1 MSLEEVKEWLFGC
14 TRCGTCKEI
23 LKTFEP
29 ACPAG
34 ERYHLESYFPSG
46 KMAIARGISNGAL
59 SLDDDELRE
68 RIYACTGCLSCQ
80 QQCGVYHH
88 GHIFETVRAV
98 RTEAVTQGLLNPGYI
113 VMIDS
118 LRKDDNVLGKPKAE
132 RGEWAKDLDLKN
144 PAAEKTDILYH
155 AGCLLSLD
163 PELWEIPRSALK
175 IMQAAGADV
184 GILGREESCCG
195 GRAYEM
201 GYLGEFTKY
210 AEHFLETGNALGVS
224 RVVTSCSDGY
234 STFKSLYPQVCHSGL
249 LPVKAVNPSLPS
261 SSPFEGEDK
270 CEGVSINR
278 SLAASH
284 VEMKFEVLHFVEYLD
299 QLLKEGKIQFRSQ
312 VPLKV
317 TYHDPCHLGRHLSP
331 GIYDPPRRI
340 LKQIPG
346 LELVEMKRIRENAW
360 CCGAGAGVKQADPDF
375 ALWTARERLKEAAS
389 TGAQALVT
397 ACPWCVR
404 NFKDAVH
411 QFGLDTPIY
420 DIAEIAWQS
429 IRTD

>member
-1 MSLEEVKEWLFGC
+1 MSLEEVKEWLYGC

-46 KMAIARGISNGAL
+46 KMAIARGISSGVL
-59 SLDDDELRE
+59 SLEDEELRE
-68 RIYACTGCLSCQ
+68 RIYACTGCLSCE

-98 RTEAVTQGLLNPGYI
+98 RTEAVSQGLLKPGYI

-118 LRKDDNVLGKPKAE
+118 LRQEDNVLGKPKAE
-132 RGEWAKDLDLKN
+132 RGEWVEGLGLKN
-144 PAAEKTDILYH
+144 PSAEKTQTLYH

-163 PELWEIPRSALK
+163 PDLWEISRCAVK
-175 IMQAAGADV
+175 IMQAAGEDF

-195 GRAYEM
+195 GRAYET

-210 AEHFLETGNALGVS
+210 AEHFLETAGALGIS
-224 RVVTSCSDGY
+224 RVITSCSDGY
-234 STFKSLYPQVCHSGL
+234 STFKSLYPGI
-249 LPVKAVNPSLPS
+249 K
-261 SSPFEGEDK
+261 
-270 CEGVSINR
+270 I
-278 SLAASH
+278 
-284 VEMKFEVLHFVEYLD
+284 EMKFEVLHFVEYLEG
-299 QLLKEGKIQFRSQ
+299 LLKERKVHFQNL

-317 TYHDPCHLGRHLSP
+317 TYHDPCHLGRHVSP
-331 GIYDPPRRI
+331 GVYEPPRNI

-375 ALWTARERLKEAAS
+375 ALWTARERLQEAAS

-404 NFKDAVH
+404 NFKDAIQEFNLNMRV
-411 QFGLDTPIY
+411 Y

-429 IRTD
+429 IRT